1 MKVKDIMTKDPIT
14 VSPEAEI
21 THVAKLLLEN
31 HINGV
36 PVTDETGDLVG
47 IICQSDLITQQK
59 ELPIP
64 SFFTLL
70 DGFIPLTSMKSIER
84 EVQKV
89 VATKVAD
96 IMTPSPVTVTP
107 DTTIETVAA
116 LMVERSFH
124 TLPVVDDGKLIGI
137 VGKEDMLRT
146 LMPGMEQEY
155 PKDIPSS

>member
-14 VSPEAEI
+14 VSPEADI
-21 THVAKLLLEN
+21 TYVAKTLLEN

-36 PVTDETGDLVG
+36 PVVDETGDLVG
-47 IICQSDLITQQK
+47 IICQSDLIIQQK

-70 DGFIPLTSMKSIER
+70 DGFIPLTSMKAFEQ

-96 IMTPSPVTVTP
+96 IMTPSPVTITP

-116 LMVERSFH
+116 LMVERNFH
-124 TLPVVDDGKLIGI
+124 TLPVVDEEKLVGI
-137 VGKEDMLRT
+137 VGKEDMLKT
-146 LMPGMEQEY
+146 IMPAE
-155 PKDIPSS
+155 

>member
-1 MKVKDIMTKDPIT
+1 MKVKNIMTKDPIT
-14 VSPEAEI
+14 VSPDAEI
-21 THVAKLLLEN
+21 TYVAKILLDN
-31 HINGV
+31 HINGA

-47 IICQSDLITQQK
+47 IICQSDLIIQQK

-70 DGFIPLTSMKSIER
+70 DGFIPLTSMKAFER

-116 LMVERSFH
+116 LMVERNFH
-124 TLPVVDDGKLIGI
+124 TLPVVEDEKLIGI
-137 VGKEDMLRT
+137 VGKEDMLKT
-146 LMPGMEQEY
+146 LMPDME
-155 PKDIPSS
+155 